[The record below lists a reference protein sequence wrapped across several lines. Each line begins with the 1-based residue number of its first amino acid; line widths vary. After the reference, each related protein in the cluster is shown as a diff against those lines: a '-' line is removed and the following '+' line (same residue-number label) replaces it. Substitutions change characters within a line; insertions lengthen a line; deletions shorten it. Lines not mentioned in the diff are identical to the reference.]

1 MNQGICYNARI
12 ITQKKNNPKDYQ
24 ILNLKKGKNMKI
36 AMLGL
41 GKMGGNMAARLI
53 RNGHEV
59 VGYDTS
65 QEVIT
70 KLEKTE
76 KLIPSSSVK
85 DAISKLEGQK
95 IVWMMLPAGEIT
107 KKQIADL
114 IPLLNKGDIIV
125 DGGNSNFKQSVKMGS
140 MLEEYDI
147 GFMDCGTSG
156 GVWGLDNGYC
166 LMVGASLE
174 VAKAVE
180 PILRALAPTP
190 QTGWLHVGPIGSG
203 HFTKMIHNGIEYGM
217 MESFAEGLELLK
229 GREEYAINIADVTEL
244 WRHGSVVRSWLLD
257 LTAEALKGD
266 QDLDKIEPFVADSG
280 EGRWTAVEAIEQG
293 IPAPVLTQALQVRF
307 RSQEKSK
314 GYGYKILSIMRNA
327 FGGHVMKKKG

>member
-1 MNQGICYNARI
+1 
-12 ITQKKNNPKDYQ
+12 
-24 ILNLKKGKNMKI
+24 MKI

-41 GKMGGNMAARLI
+41 GKMGGNMAARLV
-53 RNGHEV
+53 RKGVSV
-59 VGYDTS
+59 VGYDNNQTIVK
-65 QEVIT
+65 ELEEKEKVIA
-70 KLEKTE
+70 
-76 KLIPSSSVK
+76 SSSVE
-85 DAISKLEGQK
+85 DALSKLDKQK

-114 IPLLNKGDIIV
+114 IPLLNKGDIII

-156 GVWGLDNGYC
+156 GVWGLENGYC
-166 LMVGASLE
+166 LMVGASHE

-180 PILRALAPTP
+180 PALKALAPTP
-190 QTGWLHVGPIGSG
+190 QTGWLHVGPVGSG

-229 GREEYAINIADVTEL
+229 GRKEYDIDIGKVTEL

-266 QDLDKIEPFVADSG
+266 PELDEIAPFVADSG

-327 FGGHVMKKKG
+327 FGGHVMKRKG

>member
-1 MNQGICYNARI
+1 
-12 ITQKKNNPKDYQ
+12 
-24 ILNLKKGKNMKI
+24 MKI

-41 GKMGGNMAARLI
+41 GKMGGNMSARLI
-53 RNGHEV
+53 RNGISV
-59 VGYDTS
+59 IGYDNDPNT
-65 QEVIT
+65 IK
-70 KLEKTE
+70 KLEKDE
-76 KLIPSSSVK
+76 KLISSLSVK
-85 DAISKLEGQK
+85 DALSKIEGQK

-174 VAKAVE
+174 VAKSVE
-180 PILRALAPTP
+180 PVLKALAPSP
-190 QTGWLHVGPIGSG
+190 QKGWLHVGPVGSG

-229 GREEYAINIADVTEL
+229 GREEFSVDIAEVTEL
-244 WRHGSVVRSWLLD
+244 WRHGSVIRSWLLD
-257 LTAEALKGD
+257 LTAEALEGD
-266 QDLDKIEPFVADSG
+266 QELEKIAPYVADSG

-327 FGGHVMKKKG
+327 FGGHNMKQKG

>member
-1 MNQGICYNARI
+1 
-12 ITQKKNNPKDYQ
+12 
-24 ILNLKKGKNMKI
+24 MKI

-41 GKMGGNMAARLI
+41 GKMGGNMAARLV
-53 RNGHEV
+53 RKGVSV
-59 VGYDTS
+59 VGYDNNQTIVKELS
-65 QEVIT
+65 EKEKVIA
-70 KLEKTE
+70 
-76 KLIPSSSVK
+76 SSSVE
-85 DAISKLEGQK
+85 DALSKLDKQK

-114 IPLLNKGDIIV
+114 IPLLNKGDIII

-156 GVWGLDNGYC
+156 GVWGLENGYC
-166 LMVGASLE
+166 LMVGASHE

-180 PILRALAPTP
+180 PALKALAPTP

-229 GREEYAINIADVTEL
+229 GRKEYDIDIGKVTEL

-266 QDLDKIEPFVADSG
+266 PELAAIAPFVADSG
-280 EGRWTAVEAIEQG
+280 VGRWTAVEAIEQG

>member
-1 MNQGICYNARI
+1 
-12 ITQKKNNPKDYQ
+12 
-24 ILNLKKGKNMKI
+24 MKI

-41 GKMGGNMAARLI
+41 GKMGGNMAARLV
-53 RNGHEV
+53 RKGVSV
-59 VGYDTS
+59 VGYDNNQTIVK
-65 QEVIT
+65 ELEEKEKVIA
-70 KLEKTE
+70 
-76 KLIPSSSVK
+76 SSSVE
-85 DAISKLEGQK
+85 DALSKLDKQK

-114 IPLLNKGDIIV
+114 IPLLNKGDIII

-156 GVWGLDNGYC
+156 GVWGLENGYC
-166 LMVGASLE
+166 LMVGASHE
-174 VAKAVE
+174 VAKAAE
-180 PILRALAPTP
+180 PALKALAPTP
-190 QTGWLHVGPIGSG
+190 ETGWLHVGPVGSG

-229 GREEYAINIADVTEL
+229 GRKEYDIDIGKVTEL

-266 QDLDKIEPFVADSG
+266 PELDDIAPFVADSG

>member
-1 MNQGICYNARI
+1 
-12 ITQKKNNPKDYQ
+12 
-24 ILNLKKGKNMKI
+24 MKI

-41 GKMGGNMAARLI
+41 GKMGGNMSARLI
-53 RNGHEV
+53 RNGISV
-59 VGYDTS
+59 IGYDNDPNT
-65 QEVIT
+65 IR
-70 KLEKTE
+70 KLEKDE
-76 KLIPSSSVK
+76 KLISSLSVK
-85 DAISKLEGQK
+85 DALSKIEGQK

-180 PILRALAPTP
+180 PVLKVLAPSP
-190 QTGWLHVGPIGSG
+190 QKGWLHVGPVGSG

-229 GREEYAINIADVTEL
+229 GREEFSVDIAEVTEL
-244 WRHGSVVRSWLLD
+244 WRHGSVIRSWLLD
-257 LTAEALKGD
+257 LTAEALEGD
-266 QDLDKIEPFVADSG
+266 QELEKIAPYVADSG

-327 FGGHVMKKKG
+327 FGGHNMKQKG

>member
-1 MNQGICYNARI
+1 
-12 ITQKKNNPKDYQ
+12 
-24 ILNLKKGKNMKI
+24 MKI

-41 GKMGGNMAARLI
+41 GKMGGNMAARLV
-53 RNGHEV
+53 RKGVSV
-59 VGYDTS
+59 VGYDNNQTIVKELS
-65 QEVIT
+65 EKEKVIA
-70 KLEKTE
+70 
-76 KLIPSSSVK
+76 SSSVE
-85 DAISKLEGQK
+85 DALSKLDKQK

-114 IPLLNKGDIIV
+114 IPLLNKGDIII

-156 GVWGLDNGYC
+156 GVWGLENGYC

-180 PILRALAPTP
+180 PALKALAPTP
-190 QTGWLHVGPIGSG
+190 QTGWLHVGPVGSG

-229 GREEYAINIADVTEL
+229 GRKEYGIDIGKVTEL

-266 QDLDKIEPFVADSG
+266 PELDEIAPFVADSG

>member
-1 MNQGICYNARI
+1 
-12 ITQKKNNPKDYQ
+12 
-24 ILNLKKGKNMKI
+24 MKI

-41 GKMGGNMAARLI
+41 GKMGGNMAARLV
-53 RNGHEV
+53 RKGVSV
-59 VGYDTS
+59 VGYDNNQTIVKELS
-65 QEVIT
+65 EKEKVIA
-70 KLEKTE
+70 
-76 KLIPSSSVK
+76 SSSVE
-85 DAISKLEGQK
+85 DTLSKLDKQK

-114 IPLLNKGDIIV
+114 IPLLNKGDIII

-156 GVWGLDNGYC
+156 GVWGLENGYC
-166 LMVGASLE
+166 LMVGASHE
-174 VAKAVE
+174 VAKAAE
-180 PILRALAPTP
+180 PALKALAPTP
-190 QTGWLHVGPIGSG
+190 ETGWLHVGPVGSG

-229 GREEYAINIADVTEL
+229 GRKEYDIDIGKVTEL

-266 QDLDKIEPFVADSG
+266 PELDDIAPFVADSG

-327 FGGHVMKKKG
+327 FGGHVMKRKG

>member
-1 MNQGICYNARI
+1 
-12 ITQKKNNPKDYQ
+12 
-24 ILNLKKGKNMKI
+24 MKI

-41 GKMGGNMAARLI
+41 GKMGGNMAARLV
-53 RNGHEV
+53 RKGVSV
-59 VGYDTS
+59 VGYDNNQTIVKELS
-65 QEVIT
+65 EKEKVIA
-70 KLEKTE
+70 
-76 KLIPSSSVK
+76 SSSVE
-85 DAISKLEGQK
+85 DALSKLDKQK

-114 IPLLNKGDIIV
+114 IPLLNKGDIII

-156 GVWGLDNGYC
+156 GVWGLENGYC
-166 LMVGASLE
+166 LMVGASHE
-174 VAKAVE
+174 VAKAAE
-180 PILRALAPTP
+180 PALKALAPTP
-190 QTGWLHVGPIGSG
+190 ETGWLHVGPVGSG

-229 GREEYAINIADVTEL
+229 GRKEYDIDIGKVTEL

-266 QDLDKIEPFVADSG
+266 PELDEIEPFVADSG

-307 RSQEKSK
+307 RSQGKSK